1 MTQQEI
7 IEEDLKILPGT
18 GATMRVGSDS
28 YPWYVSE
35 VASNGIIGM
44 YKPKSWFDDKH
55 PWEGGMQVVA
65 PFDAKHPSEIYI
77 KRRYG
82 KWWKVSNDGKPI
94 SRFTSRYESLHFNG
108 AYSYCDPSF

>member
-1 MTQQEI
+1 MTPQEI

-18 GATMRVGSDS
+18 GATMHVGSDS

-35 VASNGIIGM
+35 VLPNSIIGM
-44 YKPKSWFDDKH
+44 YAPKSWFDDKH
-55 PWEGGMQVVA
+55 PWESGMQVVA

-82 KWWKVSNDGKPI
+82 KWWKVSSNGKPI
-94 SRFTSRYESLHFNG
+94 SRFTSRYERLYFTG
-108 AYSYCDPSF
+108 ARSYRDPSF